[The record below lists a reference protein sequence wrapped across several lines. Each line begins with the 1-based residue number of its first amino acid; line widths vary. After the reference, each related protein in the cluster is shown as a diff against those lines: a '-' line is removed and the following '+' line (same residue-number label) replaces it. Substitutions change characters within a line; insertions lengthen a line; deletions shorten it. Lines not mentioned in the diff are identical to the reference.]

1 MRFDGLSMQ
10 QKKIALLVFGGIVAI
25 LAIISVVVITTQSGG
40 EIGGGGSYEDDRA
53 YDEEAAAY
61 YEQYPIIS
69 HLPII
74 GDGYRIDYG
83 ICEQRDADFCIMISS
98 NSPEARERAQIALY
112 NADSSQSGKYPIE
125 YYDLEDSE

>member
-1 MRFDGLSMQ
+1 MRFDGLTTQ
-10 QKKIALLVFGGIVAI
+10 QKKIALLILCGIVAI
-25 LAIISVVVITTQSGG
+25 LAIISVVFTLTRSGG
-40 EIGGGGSYEDDRA
+40 EIGGGANYEDDRA
-53 YDEEAAAY
+53 YDEEAMAY

-83 ICEQRDADFCIMISS
+83 ICEQRDAEFCIMISS
-98 NSPEARERAQIALY
+98 NSPEALQRAQVALY

-125 YYDLEDSE
+125 YYDLEENE